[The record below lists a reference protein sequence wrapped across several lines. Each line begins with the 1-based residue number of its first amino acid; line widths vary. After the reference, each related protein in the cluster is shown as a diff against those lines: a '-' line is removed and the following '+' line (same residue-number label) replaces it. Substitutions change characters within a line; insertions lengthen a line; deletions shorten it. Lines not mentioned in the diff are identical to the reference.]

1 MAAAYGVGRT
11 PGVDLPAD
19 EQATGSYADR
29 ETRLARWKANKAAY
43 CADGRRGYPDDQERR
58 PTAPT

>member
-1 MAAAYGVGRT
+1 MAAAFGVGRA

-29 ETRLARWKANKAAY
+29 ETRLARWKANKDDVLRGGA
-43 CADGRRGYPDDQERR
+43 GGLPRRQRTRR
-58 PTAPT
+58 SAPT